1 MGKTE
6 LLVTLIVFNLFF
18 VMFVIAIVLYIN
30 KYRAR
35 KKEYMN
41 ELQIKNEIHE
51 KELLTMQ
58 IEIQKDTMQQIG
70 RELHDNI
77 GQKLTLVSLYAQQ
90 FLYENKTEGN
100 EQIDQ
105 ISQITNESLQDLR
118 NLSLTLTDDNI
129 QQKNVVSLIENEVQ
143 KIKSLKKCEIFFE
156 NNFIKD
162 DLSFSD
168 KNVLLRIVQEFIQ
181 NSIKHSNCKA
191 IHINLESSENLLWKL
206 SIKDDGKGFSE
217 DLIKSNGIGLSNMRK
232 RAEIIKADF
241 SLNSK
246 ENEGTE
252 IIIQSNK
259 KP

>member
-18 VMFVIAIVLYIN
+18 VMFVVAIVLYIN

-35 KKEYMN
+35 KKEYLN

-90 FLYENKTEGN
+90 FLHENKTDGN
-100 EQIDQ
+100 EQISQ

-118 NLSLTLTDDNI
+118 NLSRTLTDDNI
-129 QQKNVVSLIENEVQ
+129 HLKNIISLIENEVQ
-143 KIKSLKKCEIFFE
+143 KIQSLNKCKISFK
-156 NNFIKD
+156 NNFSGE

-168 KNVLLRIVQEFIQ
+168 KNVLLRIVQEFLQ
-181 NSIKHSNCKA
+181 NSIKHSNCSEILIK
-191 IHINLESSENLLWKL
+191 LESAENLLWKL
-206 SIKDDGKGFSE
+206 TLKDNGKGFSE
-217 DLIKSNGIGLSNMRK
+217 DLIKSNGIGLSNMKK
-232 RAEIIKADF
+232 RAEMINADF
-241 SLNSK
+241 SLKSK
-246 ENEGTE
+246 ENEGTTLTV
-252 IIIQSNK
+252 QSK
-259 KP
+259 